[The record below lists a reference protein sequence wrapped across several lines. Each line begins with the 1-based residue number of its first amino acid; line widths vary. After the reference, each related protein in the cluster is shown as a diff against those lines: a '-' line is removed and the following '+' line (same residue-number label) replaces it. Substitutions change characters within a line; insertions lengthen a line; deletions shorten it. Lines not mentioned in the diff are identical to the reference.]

1 MAGRERD
8 IFDLPKQ
15 PPPGTQ
21 GHGWMRG
28 SISAGK
34 VSHPPA
40 VQKHTRH
47 NCLLKQPLHHSKSCW
62 HSASAVGIGIAV
74 RGGTCRAGCGG
85 TVTEMK
91 SERLR
96 EGPSSAPSQAQ
107 RFCSSTV
114 LFLLHSSLQLA
125 ALCSPS
131 REGGG
136 GKDGAFRETKP
147 SCHPLGTD
155 GQRCRRSLGF
165 PTQKP
170 QKLKQREAD
179 TEDLADKTPQD
190 MQECASTGRCSYPH
204 PSVG

>member
-1 MAGRERD
+1 
-8 IFDLPKQ
+8 
-15 PPPGTQ
+15 
-21 GHGWMRG
+21 
-28 SISAGK
+28 
-34 VSHPPA
+34 
-40 VQKHTRH
+40 
-47 NCLLKQPLHHSKSCW
+47 
-62 HSASAVGIGIAV
+62 
-74 RGGTCRAGCGG
+74 
-85 TVTEMK
+85 MK
-91 SERLR
+91 SELLR